1 MSFIDALNE
10 WVDSMTDDE
19 LYDSFLKSNEIMFTK
34 REIENKVFGILRE
47 NGDSLDENGKISV
60 DSEKVCKEISEYV
73 WDCLAKQGKPIQ
85 SDIMTIDETAKYLS
99 ISKANLYQ
107 LTMKGKIPFYKPNGK
122 LIYFNRKEVEN
133 WVYGIRGGEMI
144 L

>member
-47 NGDSLDENGKISV
+47 NGDSLDGNGKISV

-133 WVYGIRGGEMI
+133 WVYCIRGGEMI